1 VVSDQQN
8 GGCKDEVDDAGS
20 FREPEHYSRP
30 RCRPSRD
37 DPRVGRGGRRR
48 PWLGLPAAA
57 AVMMMTV
64 AMAVVAAVAVA
75 AVPAVGVRL
84 ASTSSGACAHA
95 CMHRSSSDV
104 ELHTCM
110 HVDAKL

>member
-1 VVSDQQN
+1 
-8 GGCKDEVDDAGS
+8 
-20 FREPEHYSRP
+20 
-30 RCRPSRD
+30 
-37 DPRVGRGGRRR
+37 
-48 PWLGLPAAA
+48 
-57 AVMMMTV
+57 MMMTV

-104 ELHTCM
+104 ELHYM
-110 HVDAKL
+110 HVDAKLELVVRKRNRPGAIRRDA